1 MAAAHQFYAGIVLVM
16 LTIVMQSAGMA
27 GLVLW
32 ARAHLTEGI
41 RQFGLVRAAVL
52 VVRFTSLIVCLH
64 VSEILLWACFFRWN
78 CFATWESAFYFSA
91 GSYSTVGCGDLFLPR
106 TWRAVG
112 PVESLTGVL
121 MCGVSA
127 SLLFAIVTRL
137 IGRDEERELAKAFT
151 HATSAGAQPLIRST
165 TPHAKASLPNMR
177 SLLPSAT
184 MARVGHSIP
193 CPACVGD
200 E

>member
-1 MAAAHQFYAGIVLVM
+1 M

-78 CFATWESAFYFSA
+78 CFCNLGICFLLFGGQLFDGRLWRSLPPEDVESR
-91 GSYSTVGCGDLFLPR
+91 GPRGESY
-106 TWRAVG
+106 WRADVW
-112 PVESLTGVL
+112 SL
-121 MCGVSA
+121 S
-127 SLLFAIVTRL
+127 
-137 IGRDEERELAKAFT
+137 ELAFC
-151 HATSAGAQPLIRST
+151 
-165 TPHAKASLPNMR
+165 N
-177 SLLPSAT
+177 
-184 MARVGHSIP
+184 
-193 CPACVGD
+193 CDPAHWP
-200 E
+200 

>member
-1 MAAAHQFYAGIVLVM
+1 MAAAHQLYAGIVLAM

-32 ARAHLTEGI
+32 ARTHLTEGI

-151 HATSAGAQPLIRST
+151 HATSTLTHTEPGRIYST
-165 TPHAKASLPNMR
+165 DFSGQRETEVNIGDAVEQHSGKAKLP
-177 SLLPSAT
+177 
-184 MARVGHSIP
+184 
-193 CPACVGD
+193 
-200 E
+200 